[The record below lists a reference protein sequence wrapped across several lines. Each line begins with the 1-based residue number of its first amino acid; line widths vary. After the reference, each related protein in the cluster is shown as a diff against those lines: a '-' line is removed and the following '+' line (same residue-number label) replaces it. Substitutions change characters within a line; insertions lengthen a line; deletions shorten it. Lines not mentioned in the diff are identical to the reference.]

1 VREKVLPQLSPQ
13 CGNLE
18 ETMARK
24 RSQPEV
30 SRRKFLAGA
39 AVAGAAASTSV
50 ANAATP
56 GTTAADVKRLPAAV
70 PPSVQQIANETA
82 VPKEMPHLAGKPNS
96 DFMVDVIK
104 SLKIEHIY
112 SNPASSFR
120 GLHESLINYGKN
132 TMPDFITCMH
142 EESSVAMAHGY
153 FKATGKPQ
161 MMLCHGTVGLQHA
174 VMSVYNAWVDRVPV
188 ILVGGNDLDAA
199 HRPPGVPT
207 VHSAQDINAMVR
219 DFTKW
224 DDQPVSAQHFAQSF
238 VRAYKVATTPPYG
251 PVMISLDA
259 ALQDAPVDD
268 AHLYIPR
275 YVPTS
280 PPHADLNAL
289 RETAR
294 LLVAAENPVLVADR
308 AARSQTGTDL
318 IVQLAE
324 LLQVPVIDQ
333 GGRLNMPHSHY
344 LNQNAQAQNLIRNA
358 DLVVGLELHDLW
370 ALVNQ
375 FIDNGEE
382 HGHGIRESRIKPTTK
397 LVTINSAELLTKS
410 NYQDFQ
416 RFQTTDIGMAGDA
429 EASLP
434 FLIEAVK
441 SALPND
447 KKAAFEKR
455 AEGFKRAK
463 QQAHERNRQ
472 AAALGWDASPISTA
486 RLAVELYAAVKG
498 EDWALVNAGIGMSGW
513 HNRVFPFDKHYQWIG
528 GSGAAGQGYGL
539 PASIGAAHANKSLG
553 RFTVSIQG
561 DGDMMY
567 APGAFWTAA
576 HHRIPQLA
584 IVDNNHGYHQEV
596 MHVQRLSNRR
606 NRVAN
611 LGITSGPVG
620 TSIENPNIDYAKLAN
635 SMGWWS
641 VGPIKDPNELGP
653 ALKRAVAAVKAGE
666 PALVDVW
673 MQPR

>member
-1 VREKVLPQLSPQ
+1 
-13 CGNLE
+13 
-18 ETMARK
+18 MARK

-50 ANAATP
+50 AKAATP
-56 GTTAADVKRLPAAV
+56 GTTAADVKRLPSAV

-104 SLKIEHIY
+104 SLQIEHIY

-132 TMPDFITCMH
+132 SMPDFITCMH

-238 VRAYKVATTPPYG
+238 VRAYKMAMTPPYG
-251 PVMISLDA
+251 PVMISVDA

-268 AHLYIPR
+268 AHLYVPR

-289 RETAR
+289 RETAK

-308 AARSQTGTDL
+308 AARSQTGVDL
-318 IVQLAE
+318 MVQLAE
-324 LLQVPVIDQ
+324 LLQIPVIDQ
-333 GGRLNMPHSHY
+333 GGRVNMPNSHY
-344 LNQNAQAQNLIRNA
+344 LNQSGQAQNLIRNA
-358 DLVVGLELHDLW
+358 DLIVGLELHDLW

-375 FIDNGEE
+375 YVDNGEE
-382 HGHGIRESRIKPTTK
+382 HGHGLRESRIKPTTK
-397 LVTINSAELLTKS
+397 LVSINSAELLTKS

-416 RFQTTDIGMAGDA
+416 RFQTTDIGMVGDA

-441 SALPND
+441 SALPSD

-455 AEGFKRAK
+455 AEGFKKAK

-472 AAALGWDASPISTA
+472 AAALAWEASPISTA

-513 HNRVFPFDKHYQWIG
+513 HNRVFPMDKHYQWLG

-539 PASIGAAHANKSLG
+539 PATIGAAHANKSLG

-576 HHRIPQLA
+576 HHRIPSLA

-620 TSIENPNIDYAKLAN
+620 TSIENPDIDYAKLAS
-635 SMGWWS
+635 SMGWTGI
-641 VGPIKDPNELGP
+641 GPIKDPNELGP

-666 PALVDVW
+666 PTLVDVW

>member
-1 VREKVLPQLSPQ
+1 
-13 CGNLE
+13 
-18 ETMARK
+18 
-24 RSQPEV
+24 
-30 SRRKFLAGA
+30 
-39 AVAGAAASTSV
+39 
-50 ANAATP
+50 
-56 GTTAADVKRLPAAV
+56 
-70 PPSVQQIANETA
+70 
-82 VPKEMPHLAGKPNS
+82 
-96 DFMVDVIK
+96 
-104 SLKIEHIY
+104 
-112 SNPASSFR
+112 
-120 GLHESLINYGKN
+120 
-132 TMPDFITCMH
+132 
-142 EESSVAMAHGY
+142 
-153 FKATGKPQ
+153 
-161 MMLCHGTVGLQHA
+161 
-174 VMSVYNAWVDRVPV
+174 MSVYNAWVDRVPV

-238 VRAYKVATTPPYG
+238 VRAYKMAMTPPYG
-251 PVMISLDA
+251 PVMISVDA
-259 ALQDAPVDD
+259 GLQDAPVDD
-268 AHLYIPR
+268 PHLYVPR
-275 YVPTS
+275 YVPTA

-289 RETAR
+289 RETAK

-308 AARSQTGTDL
+308 AARSQAGVDL
-318 IVQLAE
+318 MVQLAE

-333 GGRLNMPHSHY
+333 GGRLNMPGSHY
-344 LNQNAQAQNLIRNA
+344 LNQSGQAQNLIRNA

-375 FIDNGEE
+375 FVDNGDE
-382 HGHGIRESRIKPTTK
+382 HGHGLRESRIKPTTK
-397 LVTINSAELLTKS
+397 LVSINSAELLTKS

-416 RFQTTDIGMAGDA
+416 RFQVTDIGMVGDA

-441 SALPND
+441 SALSND

-455 AEGFKRAK
+455 AEAFKRAK

-472 AAALGWDASPISTA
+472 AAALGWEASPISTA

-513 HNRVFPFDKHYQWIG
+513 HNRIFPMDKHYQWIG

-539 PASIGAAHANKSLG
+539 PAAIGAAHANKSLG

-576 HHRIPQLA
+576 HHRIPSLA
-584 IVDNNHGYHQEV
+584 IVDNNRGYHQEV

-611 LGITSGPVG
+611 IGITSGPVG
-620 TSIENPNIDYAKLAN
+620 TSIENPDIDYAKLAS

-641 VGPIKDPNELGP
+641 TGPVKDPNELGP

>member
-1 VREKVLPQLSPQ
+1 
-13 CGNLE
+13 
-18 ETMARK
+18 MARK

-50 ANAATP
+50 AKAATP

-224 DDQPVSAQHFAQSF
+224 DDQPVSAQHFAQSM
-238 VRAYKVATTPPYG
+238 VRAYKMAMTPPYG

-289 RETAR
+289 RETAK

-308 AARSQTGTDL
+308 AARSQTGVDL

-333 GGRLNMPHSHY
+333 GGRANMPNSHY
-344 LNQNAQAQNLIRNA
+344 LNQSGQAQNLIRNA

-375 FIDNGEE
+375 FVDNGEE
-382 HGHGIRESRIKPTTK
+382 HGHGIRESRIKPGTK
-397 LVTINSAELLTKS
+397 LVAINSAELLTKS

-416 RFQTTDIGMAGDA
+416 RFQVTDIGMAGDA

-513 HNRVFPFDKHYQWIG
+513 HNRVFQMDKHYQWIG

-584 IVDNNHGYHQEV
+584 IVDNNRGYHQEV

-620 TSIENPNIDYAKLAN
+620 TSIENPDIDYAKLAS

-641 VGPIKDPNELGP
+641 TGPIKDPNELGP